1 MLCLKCARTC
11 YPWSFAVLLF
21 SGYKLYYLQLPD
33 FQKHPSY
40 RPPNPPLA
48 SANYSLILCTGVSA
62 NESQLRT
69 VPTNSSRR
77 RRLWKVLLV
86 FRASMCRHGPGKST
100 CNAAG
105 AAHGVV
111 AVKPVSGAHRVSVER
126 GRISRGSCWSLGCY
140 LFSEVN
146 NSS

>member
-1 MLCLKCARTC
+1 MGGSSVPCWNCARIG
-11 YPWSFAVLLF
+11 YHRSFALLLF
-21 SGYKLYYLQLPD
+21 SGYKLYHLQLPD
-33 FQKHPSY
+33 FRKHPSY
-40 RPPNPPLA
+40 PSNPPLA

-69 VPTNSSRR
+69 VPTNQSRR
-77 RRLWKVLLV
+77 RRLSKVLLV

-111 AVKPVSGAHRVSVER
+111 AVKPVSRVRRVSVER
-126 GRISRGSCWSLGCY
+126 CKISIGSCWSLIT
-140 LFSEVN
+140 FHRE
-146 NSS
+146 